1 MLAPIGAISFS
12 GAHAN
17 HGPMNLMQENAIL
30 IPAGRIDQLIFLVRG
45 HRVMLDR
52 DLAHLYGVQTRVLN
66 QAVRRNLDRFPD
78 DFLFSLTRQEVRNI
92 SQIVTCSTLKHARHV
107 FAFTEQGV
115 AMLSSVL
122 NSPRAVQ
129 VNIEIMR
136 AFVRLREVVA
146 TSQELAQKLGELE
159 RKIAGHDEEIKTIF
173 EAIRQLM
180 TPPEQPHKEIGFHI
194 KEDGVPYRIKRKIAR
209 Q

>member
-1 MLAPIGAISFS
+1 
-12 GAHAN
+12 
-17 HGPMNLMQENAIL
+17 
-30 IPAGRIDQLIFLVRG
+30 
-45 HRVMLDR
+45 
-52 DLAHLYGVQTRVLN
+52 
-66 QAVRRNLDRFPD
+66 
-78 DFLFSLTRQEVRNI
+78 
-92 SQIVTCSTLKHARHV
+92 VTCSTLKHARNV

-122 NSPRAVQ
+122 NSPRSVQ

-136 AFVRLREVVA
+136 AFVRLREVIA
-146 TSQELAQKLGELE
+146 TSRELAHKLGELA

-180 TPPEQPHKEIGFHI
+180 TPPEPPHKEIGFHI
-194 KEDGVPYRIKRKIAR
+194 KEDEVRYWGKRKTAR

>member
-1 MLAPIGAISFS
+1 MGASS
-12 GAHAN
+12 CSD
-17 HGPMNLMQENAIL
+17 AIL
-30 IPAGRIDQLIFLVRG
+30 IPAGRIDQLIFLVRN

-52 DLAHLYGVQTRVLN
+52 DLATLYGVETRVLN
-66 QAVRRNLDRFPD
+66 QAVRRNLERFPD
-78 DFLFSLTRQEVRNI
+78 DFIFSLTRQEVRNI

-136 AFVRLREVVA
+136 AFVRLREVMA
-146 TSQELAQKLGELE
+146 TNRELAQRLGELE
-159 RKIAGHDEEIKTIF
+159 RRIAGHDEEIQTIF

-180 TPPEQPHKEIGFHI
+180 TPPEPPRKEIGFHI
-194 KEDGVPYRIKRKIAR
+194 KEHSLPYRIKRKAAR
-209 Q
+209 KNGT